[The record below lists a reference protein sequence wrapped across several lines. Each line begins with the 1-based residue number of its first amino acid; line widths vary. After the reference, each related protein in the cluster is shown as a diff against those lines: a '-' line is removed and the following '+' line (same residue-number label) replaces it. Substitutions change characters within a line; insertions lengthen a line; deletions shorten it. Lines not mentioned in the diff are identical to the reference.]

1 MKDKAIKLKF
11 SSESPWHGWI
21 TSALGEFMSE
31 FYPWII
37 KKDNFNSRALNLP
50 LAVEF
55 MHSIIM
61 FRNIQLICT
70 SQKPFK
76 GEKKNLD
83 LIFIFLLAKF
93 AWEFCKVEIHN
104 QNNFCVQRHID
115 CIWRLTGNYA
125 LWENSIIQMNQMAP
139 LPSQKVKTLANSSCR
154 IYCLEIKLAMY
165 SKTLHLHVTA
175 L

>member
-1 MKDKAIKLKF
+1 MVELLLLGKL
-11 SSESPWHGWI
+11 
-21 TSALGEFMSE
+21 MSE

-93 AWEFCKVEIHN
+93 A
-104 QNNFCVQRHID
+104 
-115 CIWRLTGNYA
+115 
-125 LWENSIIQMNQMAP
+125 
-139 LPSQKVKTLANSSCR
+139 
-154 IYCLEIKLAMY
+154 
-165 SKTLHLHVTA
+165 
-175 L
+175 

>member
-1 MKDKAIKLKF
+1 MFLLSKGSNNIFLPNWVIKPLTLKITNASIKSEKEKDKIEVKDKAIKLKF

-21 TSALGEFMSE
+21 TSALGELMSK

-104 QNNFCVQRHID
+104 QNNFCVQWHID
-115 CIWRLTGNYA
+115 YIWRLTGN
-125 LWENSIIQMNQMAP
+125 
-139 LPSQKVKTLANSSCR
+139 
-154 IYCLEIKLAMY
+154 
-165 SKTLHLHVTA
+165 
-175 L
+175 

>member
-1 MKDKAIKLKF
+1 MPQRFDELCRIFPPESEGKQCRSAVSQGHSVRDVFTTLEQKGLHHKSRKKRELRSQIYAARRRSNMPIQVKDKAIKLKF

-21 TSALGEFMSE
+21 TSAPGEFMSE

-76 GEKKNLD
+76 GEFN
-83 LIFIFLLAKF
+83 
-93 AWEFCKVEIHN
+93 
-104 QNNFCVQRHID
+104 
-115 CIWRLTGNYA
+115 
-125 LWENSIIQMNQMAP
+125 
-139 LPSQKVKTLANSSCR
+139 
-154 IYCLEIKLAMY
+154 
-165 SKTLHLHVTA
+165 
-175 L
+175 